1 MALSDPRSDLHGYL
15 KEARAA
21 LRWKLD
27 GLGEYELRR
36 PMTPTG
42 TNLLGTVK
50 HVAIMEVAYFGA
62 TFGRPFAEPMPWLED
77 DALSNSDLWVTAD
90 ESTGWVLGLYERA
103 CHHADQTIE
112 ALPLDAVGDVRWW
125 TTPHQTLH
133 KILVHMV
140 AETHRHAGQLDI
152 VREAIDGSAGYMP
165 GDECMPDEG
174 AIWWS
179 EYRAQVEAAALQA
192 AAL

>member
-1 MALSDPRSDLHGYL
+1 MALSDPKSDLHGYL

-27 GLGEYELRR
+27 GLGEYDLRR

-62 TFGRPFAEPMPWLED
+62 TFGRPFAEPMPWLEA
-77 DALSNSDLWVTAD
+77 DAVPNSDLWVRAD
-90 ESTGWVLGLYERA
+90 ESTEWVLGLYQRA
-103 CHHADQTIE
+103 SDHADQTIE

-125 TTPHQTLH
+125 TTPQQTLH

-165 GDECMPDEG
+165 GDECMPQED
-174 AIWWS
+174 ASWWS
-179 EYRAQVEAAALQA
+179 EYRAQIDAAALQA